1 VVVIIG
7 ILALVV
13 VIVYNG
19 YTDEVKILLLKKFIL
34 KQQNIFQQIS
44 MELRNYTIKSLDFST
59 LELSV
64 KINVAIKNKDII

>member
-1 VVVIIG
+1 
-7 ILALVV
+7 
-13 VIVYNG
+13 
-19 YTDEVKILLLKKFIL
+19 
-34 KQQNIFQQIS
+34 

>member
-64 KINVAIKNKDII
+64 

>member
-1 VVVIIG
+1 MVVIIG